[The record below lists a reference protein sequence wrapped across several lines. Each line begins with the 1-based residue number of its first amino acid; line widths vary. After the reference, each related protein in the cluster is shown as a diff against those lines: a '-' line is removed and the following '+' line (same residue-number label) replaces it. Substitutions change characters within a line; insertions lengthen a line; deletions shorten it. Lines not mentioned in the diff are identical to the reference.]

1 MPSIKPDELQK
12 AVMDYLENYAEDIQE
27 DVEESTDIITK
38 EAKQELIQ
46 TSPRSGIARGTKY
59 YKGWAIKIGAR
70 TRKKNY
76 RFTKVIWNK
85 TNYQLTHL
93 LEFGHYKRNGTGRVN
108 PSPAGGHIRPVEE
121 KYGAKFVDLLD
132 RKIRED
138 SK

>member
-1 MPSIKPDELQK
+1 MSKTIEPSELQK
-12 AVMDYLENYAEDIQE
+12 AVMDYLENYKEDIDE

-76 RFTKVIWNK
+76 RFTKAIWNK

-93 LEFGHYKRNGTGRVN
+93 LEFGHATRNGGRTRAI
-108 PSPAGGHIRPVEE
+108 SHIRPVEE